1 MVLKIQAR
9 AIVLCIGKN
18 VDNNETS
25 KISREHCTK
34 NEVFHYQGPLQ
45 QIWQNLQ
52 FPTDLFAFTEEIL
65 NGKLHFCAVEI

>member
-9 AIVLCIGKN
+9 VIVLCIGKN
-18 VDNNETS
+18 VDDNETS

-45 QIWQNLQ
+45 QIWQKLQ